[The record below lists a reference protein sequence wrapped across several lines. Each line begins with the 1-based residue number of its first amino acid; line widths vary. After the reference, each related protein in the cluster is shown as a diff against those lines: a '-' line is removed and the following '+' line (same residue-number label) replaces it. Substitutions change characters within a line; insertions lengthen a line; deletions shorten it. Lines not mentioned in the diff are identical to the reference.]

1 MLHGRLT
8 FMHLAAADTI
18 VGDNSRAC
26 SDWCLEFM
34 QRLPA
39 WHHLAK
45 QPFQLSWRMDLS
57 SDDPLSAEIRTWR
70 QSREHLT
77 FATGRN
83 STSYH
88 PTTNE
93 PVHPCFWRWLSAI
106 SSNDSN
112 FYCFPKHCFSL
123 LTLLYVQQT
132 W

>member
-45 QPFQLSWRMDLS
+45 QPFQLLWRIGLS

-70 QSREHLT
+70 QSRDHLT
-77 FATGRN
+77 LAQVEILRVIIPQQMSLYIHAFGDGFLRFQAMILIFIASPN
-83 STSYH
+83 I
-88 PTTNE
+88 
-93 PVHPCFWRWLSAI
+93 V
-106 SSNDSN
+106 
-112 FYCFPKHCFSL
+112 FP
-123 LTLLYVQQT
+123 Y
-132 W
+132 